1 MFKPAKIERLPKM
14 NFRYHLLK
22 VDGEWYLMEVDR
34 PIITSYFLPWFT
46 YFVPHKGYQLTE
58 DEVEAIAPK
67 VLERDKNILSTQ
79 SKAGISASGAAFLAV
94 LLGRA
99 FPIEDYL
106 YFTSHL
112 LNLVLM
118 ILVLIIAFGIRIWI
132 SIGKK
137 VTLIKPSKEVKRMY
151 CRPVKFR
158 IVLRNL
164 LLVTMILFLLSA
176 MIYSILSKSKPN
188 LIVHMVLFVTSFI
201 YLASGTLGLYASGD
215 DYKVKIK
222 KMKRAD

>member
-1 MFKPAKIERLPKM
+1 MFKKAKIDRLPKM
-14 NFRYHLLK
+14 NFRYRLLK
-22 VDGEWYLMEVDR
+22 VENEWYLMDVDR
-34 PIITSYFLPWFT
+34 PIIITYFLPWFT
-46 YFVPHKGYQLTE
+46 YFIPHKAYQLTE

-67 VLERDKNILSTQ
+67 VFERDKNILSTQ
-79 SKAGISASGAAFLAV
+79 TKAGISTLGAGSLAV

-106 YFTSHL
+106 YFASHP

-118 ILVLIIAFGIRIWI
+118 ILVLCIAFGIRIWI

-137 VTLIKPSKEVKRMY
+137 ESVIKPSKKANRIY
-151 CRPVKFR
+151 CRPVRFR

-164 LLVTMILFLLSA
+164 LLLIVPLFLSSA
-176 MIYSILSKSKPN
+176 MIYSVLSKIEPN

-201 YLASGTLGLYASGD
+201 YLASGNLVLYASGE
-215 DYKVKIK
+215 DYKAKIK
-222 KMKRAD
+222 K

>member
-1 MFKPAKIERLPKM
+1 MFKPAKIEYLPKM
-14 NFRYHLLK
+14 NFRYRLLK
-22 VDGEWYLMEVDR
+22 VENEWYLMEVDR

-67 VLERDKNILSTQ
+67 VLEGDKNMLSTQ
-79 SKAGISASGAAFLAV
+79 TKVGISTLGAGSLAV

-118 ILVLIIAFGIRIWI
+118 IVVLFIVFGIRIWI

-137 VTLIKPSKEVKRMY
+137 VTVIKPSKKSTRMY
-151 CRPVKFR
+151 CRPAKFR

-164 LLVTMILFLLSA
+164 LLLIVPLFLSSA
-176 MIYSILSKSKPN
+176 MIYSVLSTIEPN

-201 YLASGTLGLYASGD
+201 YLASGNLVLYASGD
-215 DYKVKIK
+215 DYKAKVKK
-222 KMKRAD
+222 

>member
-1 MFKPAKIERLPKM
+1 MFKPAKIDRLPKM
-14 NFRYHLLK
+14 NFRYRLLK
-22 VDGEWYLMEVDR
+22 VENEWYLMEVDR
-34 PIITSYFLPWFT
+34 PIVTSYFLPWFT
-46 YFVPHKGYQLTE
+46 YFVPHKAYQLTE

-67 VLERDKNILSTQ
+67 VIERDNKMASSQT
-79 SKAGISASGAAFLAV
+79 KAGISALGAGSLAV

-118 ILVLIIAFGIRIWI
+118 ILVLIIVFGIRIWI

-137 VTLIKPSKEVKRMY
+137 VTVIKPSKKSTRMY
-151 CRPVKFR
+151 CRPAKFR

-164 LLVTMILFLLSA
+164 LLLIVPLFLSSA
-176 MIYSILSKSKPN
+176 MIYSVLSKIEPN

-201 YLASGTLGLYASGD
+201 YLASGNLLLYASGE
-215 DYKVKIK
+215 DYKAKIK
-222 KMKRAD
+222 K

>member
-1 MFKPAKIERLPKM
+1 MFKPAKIDRLPKM
-14 NFRYHLLK
+14 NFRYRLLK
-22 VDGEWYLMEVDR
+22 VENEWYLMDVDR
-34 PIITSYFLPWFT
+34 PIIITYFLPWFT
-46 YFVPHKGYQLTE
+46 YFIPHKGYQLTE

-67 VLERDKNILSTQ
+67 VLKRDKNILSTQ
-79 SKAGISASGAAFLAV
+79 TKAGISTLGAGSLAV

-106 YFTSHL
+106 YFASHP

-118 ILVLIIAFGIRIWI
+118 ILVLCIAFGIRIWI

-137 VTLIKPSKEVKRMY
+137 ESVIKPSKKANRIY
-151 CRPVKFR
+151 CRPVRFR

-164 LLVTMILFLLSA
+164 LLLIVPLFLSSA
-176 MIYSILSKSKPN
+176 MIYSVLSKIEPN

-201 YLASGTLGLYASGD
+201 YLASGNLVLYASGE
-215 DYKVKIK
+215 DYKAKIK
-222 KMKRAD
+222 K

>member
-1 MFKPAKIERLPKM
+1 MFKPAKIDRLPKM
-14 NFRYHLLK
+14 NFRYRLLK
-22 VDGEWYLMEVDR
+22 VENEWYLMEADR
-34 PIITSYFLPWFT
+34 PIIITYFLPWLV
-46 YFVPHKGYQLTE
+46 YFISHKAYQLTE

-67 VLERDKNILSTQ
+67 VLERDRNILSSQ
-79 SKAGISASGAAFLAV
+79 SKAGISALGAGSLAV

-106 YFTSHL
+106 YFSSHL

-118 ILVLIIAFGIRIWI
+118 VVVLCIAFGIRIWI

-137 VTLIKPSKEVKRMY
+137 ETVRKPSKKANRIY
-151 CRPVKFR
+151 CRPVRFR

-164 LLVTMILFLLSA
+164 LLLIVPLFLSSA
-176 MIYSILSKSKPN
+176 MIYSVLSKIKPN

-201 YLASGTLGLYASGD
+201 YLASGNLVLYASGD
-215 DYKVKIK
+215 DFKAKVK
-222 KMKRAD
+222 

>member
-1 MFKPAKIERLPKM
+1 MFKKAKIEYLPKM
-14 NFRYHLLK
+14 NFRYRLLK
-22 VDGEWYLMEVDR
+22 VENEWYLMEVDR
-34 PIITSYFLPWFT
+34 PIIITYFLPWFT
-46 YFVPHKGYQLTE
+46 YFVPHKAYQLTE
-58 DEVEAIAPK
+58 DEVQIIAPK
-67 VLERDKNILSTQ
+67 VLERDKNITSTQ
-79 SKAGISASGAAFLAV
+79 TKAGISALGAASLAV

-137 VTLIKPSKEVKRMY
+137 VTVINPSKKAKRMY

-164 LLVTMILFLLSA
+164 LLVTIILFLSSA
-176 MIYSILSKSKPN
+176 MFYSVLSKSKPN

-201 YLASGTLGLYASGD
+201 YLASSTLGLYASGD

-222 KMKRAD
+222 K

>member
-14 NFRYHLLK
+14 NFRYRLLK
-22 VDGEWYLMEVDR
+22 VENEWYLMEVDR
-34 PIITSYFLPWFT
+34 PIMTSYFLPWFT
-46 YFVPHKGYQLTE
+46 YFIPHKAYMLIE

-67 VLERDKNILSTQ
+67 AFEIDNKMASSQT
-79 SKAGISASGAAFLAV
+79 KAGISALGAGSLAV

-118 ILVLIIAFGIRIWI
+118 ILVLCIAFGIRIWT

-137 VTLIKPSKEVKRMY
+137 ETVRKPSKKANRIY
-151 CRPVKFR
+151 CRPAKFR
-158 IVLRNL
+158 IILRNL
-164 LLVTMILFLLSA
+164 LLLIVPLFLSSA
-176 MIYSILSKSKPN
+176 MIYSVLSKIEPN

-201 YLASGTLGLYASGD
+201 
-215 DYKVKIK
+215 
-222 KMKRAD
+222 

>member
-1 MFKPAKIERLPKM
+1 MFKPAKIDRLPKM
-14 NFRYHLLK
+14 NFRYRLLK
-22 VDGEWYLMEVDR
+22 VENEWYLMEVDR
-34 PIITSYFLPWFT
+34 PIIITYFLPWFV
-46 YFVPHKGYQLTE
+46 YFIPHKGYQLTE
-58 DEVEAIAPK
+58 DEVETIAPK
-67 VLERDKNILSTQ
+67 VLKRDKNILSTQ
-79 SKAGISASGAAFLAV
+79 TKAGISTLGAGSLAV

-137 VTLIKPSKEVKRMY
+137 ESVIKPSKKAKKMY
-151 CRPVKFR
+151 CRPAKFR

-164 LLVTMILFLLSA
+164 LLLIVPLFLSSA
-176 MIYSILSKSKPN
+176 MIYSVLSKIEPN

-201 YLASGTLGLYASGD
+201 YLASGNLLLYASGE
-215 DYKVKIK
+215 DYKAKIK
-222 KMKRAD
+222 K

>member
-1 MFKPAKIERLPKM
+1 MFKPAKIEYLPKM
-14 NFRYHLLK
+14 NFRYRLLK
-22 VDGEWYLMEVDR
+22 VENEWYLMDVDR
-34 PIITSYFLPWFT
+34 PIIITYFLPWFT
-46 YFVPHKGYQLTE
+46 YFIPHKGYQLTE

-67 VLERDKNILSTQ
+67 VLEGDKNMLSTQ
-79 SKAGISASGAAFLAV
+79 TKVGISTLGAGSLAV

-118 ILVLIIAFGIRIWI
+118 IVVLFIVFGIRIWI

-137 VTLIKPSKEVKRMY
+137 VTVIKPSKKSTRMY
-151 CRPVKFR
+151 CRPAKFR

-164 LLVTMILFLLSA
+164 LLLIVPLFLSSA
-176 MIYSILSKSKPN
+176 MIYSVLSKIEPN

-201 YLASGTLGLYASGD
+201 YLASGNLVLYASGD
-215 DYKVKIK
+215 DYKAKVKK
-222 KMKRAD
+222 

>member
-14 NFRYHLLK
+14 NF
-22 VDGEWYLMEVDR
+22 
-34 PIITSYFLPWFT
+34 PYFI
-46 YFVPHKGYQLTE
+46 PHKGYQLTE

-67 VLERDKNILSTQ
+67 VLKRDKNILSTQ
-79 SKAGISASGAAFLAV
+79 TKAGISTLGAGSLAV

-137 VTLIKPSKEVKRMY
+137 ESVIKPSKKATKKSSISNIGFISFS
-151 CRPVKFR
+151 C
-158 IVLRNL
+158 IIL
-164 LLVTMILFLLSA
+164 LCSE
-176 MIYSILSKSKPN
+176 YQ
-188 LIVHMVLFVTSFI
+188 
-201 YLASGTLGLYASGD
+201 
-215 DYKVKIK
+215 
-222 KMKRAD
+222 

>member
-1 MFKPAKIERLPKM
+1 MFKPAKIDRLPKM
-14 NFRYHLLK
+14 NFRYRLLK
-22 VDGEWYLMEVDR
+22 VDNEWYLMEADR

-46 YFVPHKGYQLTE
+46 YFVPHKAYQLTE
-58 DEVEAIAPK
+58 DEVQTIAPK
-67 VLERDKNILSTQ
+67 VLERDKNILSSQT
-79 SKAGISASGAAFLAV
+79 KAGISALGAGSLAV

-106 YFTSHL
+106 YFSSHL

-118 ILVLIIAFGIRIWI
+118 VVVLCIAFGIRIWI

-137 VTLIKPSKEVKRMY
+137 VTVIKPSKKSTRMY
-151 CRPVKFR
+151 CRPAKFR

-164 LLVTMILFLLSA
+164 LLLIVPLFLSSA
-176 MIYSILSKSKPN
+176 MIYSVLSKIEPN

-201 YLASGTLGLYASGD
+201 
-215 DYKVKIK
+215 
-222 KMKRAD
+222 

>member
-1 MFKPAKIERLPKM
+1 MFKPAKIEYLPKM
-14 NFRYHLLK
+14 NFRYRLLK
-22 VDGEWYLMEVDR
+22 VENEWYLMEVDR

-67 VLERDKNILSTQ
+67 VLEGDKNMLSTQ
-79 SKAGISASGAAFLAV
+79 TKVGISTLGAGSLAV

-118 ILVLIIAFGIRIWI
+118 ILVLCIVVGLRIWLSTRKI
-132 SIGKK
+132 ETGMMASKK
-137 VTLIKPSKEVKRMY
+137 AKRIY
-151 CRPVKFR
+151 CRPVRFR
-158 IVLRNL
+158 LLLKNL
-164 LLVTMILFLLSA
+164 LLVTLALFLSAVSFCFVLST
-176 MIYSILSKSKPN
+176 SKPN
-188 LIVHMVLFVTSFI
+188 LILHVALFAFSLVFLSHGN
-201 YLASGTLGLYASGD
+201 LLLYASGEG
-215 DYKVKIK
+215 YKAKIK
-222 KMKRAD
+222 K

>member
-1 MFKPAKIERLPKM
+1 MFKPAKIDRLPKM
-14 NFRYHLLK
+14 NFRYRLLK
-22 VDGEWYLMEVDR
+22 VENEWYLMDVDR
-34 PIITSYFLPWFT
+34 PIIITYFLPWFT
-46 YFVPHKGYQLTE
+46 YFIPHKAYQLTE

-67 VLERDKNILSTQ
+67 VFERDKNILSTQ
-79 SKAGISASGAAFLAV
+79 TKAGISTLGAGSLAV

-106 YFTSHL
+106 YFASHP

-118 ILVLIIAFGIRIWI
+118 ILVLCIAFGIRIWI

-137 VTLIKPSKEVKRMY
+137 ESVIKPSKKANRIY
-151 CRPVKFR
+151 CRPVRFR

-201 YLASGTLGLYASGD
+201 YLASGNLVLYASGE
-215 DYKVKIK
+215 DYKAKIK
-222 KMKRAD
+222 K

>member
-1 MFKPAKIERLPKM
+1 MFKPAKIEYLPKM
-14 NFRYHLLK
+14 NFRYRLLK
-22 VDGEWYLMEVDR
+22 VENEWYLMEVDR

-67 VLERDKNILSTQ
+67 VLEGDKNMLSTQ
-79 SKAGISASGAAFLAV
+79 TKVGISTLGAGSLAV

-118 ILVLIIAFGIRIWI
+118 IVVLFIVFGIRIWI

-137 VTLIKPSKEVKRMY
+137 VTVIKPSKKSTRMY
-151 CRPVKFR
+151 CRPAKFR

-164 LLVTMILFLLSA
+164 LLLIVPLFLSSA
-176 MIYSILSKSKPN
+176 MIYSVLSKIKPN

-201 YLASGTLGLYASGD
+201 YLASGNLVLYASGD
-215 DYKVKIK
+215 DYKAKVKK
-222 KMKRAD
+222 

>member
-1 MFKPAKIERLPKM
+1 MFKPAKIDHLPKM
-14 NFRYHLLK
+14 NFRYRLLK
-22 VDGEWYLMEVDR
+22 VGNEWYLMEVDR
-34 PIITSYFLPWFT
+34 PIIITYFLPWFT
-46 YFVPHKGYQLTE
+46 YFIPHKAYQLTE

-79 SKAGISASGAAFLAV
+79 TKAGISTLGAGSLAV

-137 VTLIKPSKEVKRMY
+137 ESVIKRSKKAKKMY
-151 CRPVKFR
+151 CRPAKFR

-164 LLVTMILFLLSA
+164 LLLIVPLFLSSA
-176 MIYSILSKSKPN
+176 MIYSVLSKIEPN

-201 YLASGTLGLYASGD
+201 YLASGNLLLYASGE
-215 DYKVKIK
+215 DYKAKIK
-222 KMKRAD
+222 K

>member
-1 MFKPAKIERLPKM
+1 MFKKTKIEYLPKM
-14 NFRYHLLK
+14 NFRYRLLK
-22 VDGEWYLMEVDR
+22 VENEWYLMEVDW
-34 PIITSYFLPWFT
+34 PIIITYFLPWFT
-46 YFVPHKGYQLTE
+46 YFVPHKAYQLTE
-58 DEVEAIAPK
+58 DEVQTIAPK
-67 VLERDKNILSTQ
+67 VLERDKNIISTQ
-79 SKAGISASGAAFLAV
+79 SKAGISALGAASLAV

-118 ILVLIIAFGIRIWI
+118 IVVLIIAFGIRIWI

-137 VTLIKPSKEVKRMY
+137 VTVIKPSKKAKRMY

-164 LLVTMILFLLSA
+164 LLVTIILFLLSA
-176 MIYSILSKSKPN
+176 MFYSVLSKSKPN
-188 LIVHMVLFVTSFI
+188 LIVHMGLFVTSFI
-201 YLASGTLGLYASGD
+201 YLASSTLGLYASGD
-215 DYKVKIK
+215 DYKAKIK
-222 KMKRAD
+222 K